1 MITYNKLLS
10 WKSYKSNLKC
20 FTLYILSDVTVFRTG
35 MLPESPSGLI
45 LFGGDVTVHALHI
58 NQLSFPTPFY
68 YALVSISVFMA
79 LSSVFHP
86 MNSPDNS

>member
-10 WKSYKSNLKC
+10 RKSYKSNLKC

-35 MLPESPSGLI
+35 TPPESLSGLI

-58 NQLSFPTPFY
+58 NQLSLPTPFY